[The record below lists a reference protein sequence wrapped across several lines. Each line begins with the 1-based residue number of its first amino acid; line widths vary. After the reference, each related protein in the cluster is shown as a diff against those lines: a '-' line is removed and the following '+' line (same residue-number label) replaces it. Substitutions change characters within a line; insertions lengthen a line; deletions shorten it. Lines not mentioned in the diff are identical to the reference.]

1 MLKEKTSNFAYHLQ
15 NLENKKQKVFF
26 FFFKLPSIEN
36 RLVQS
41 DLFFLNVG
49 FKSVETRF
57 KTLILLFCVCFNK
70 YYYLFKKKKIG
81 SILPSL
87 FNEGHKFRDS

>member
-49 FKSVETRF
+49 FKSV
-57 KTLILLFCVCFNK
+57 
-70 YYYLFKKKKIG
+70 
-81 SILPSL
+81 
-87 FNEGHKFRDS
+87 